1 MVEDNKLLDKHE
13 FTVVRISLFLA
24 VNKTFLIEVI
34 YWSDLNKKI
43 DNVRSNKSVIV
54 RCRDI
59 HHSISGKKS

>member
-34 YWSDLNKKI
+34 Y
-43 DNVRSNKSVIV
+43 
-54 RCRDI
+54 
-59 HHSISGKKS
+59 